1 MAPSISGTFIAT
13 NHMRRGAPNLLCSS
27 MSPRPE
33 RRSAQSATSWRRTA
47 AFSITE
53 LMIVITIIS
62 MLAAIALPQLG
73 KVRRQAAATAIAN
86 DFRTFA
92 AAFDSYVHETGAWPA
107 EADAGTMPPEMANR
121 LYANS
126 WLRVTPLG
134 GQYNWDN
141 NQMHSGIRYR
151 AAIAISGTASA
162 PFAMDLDLLEAVDR
176 TMDDGNLTTG
186 NFRIG
191 ADDEPVFI
199 IVQ

>member
-1 MAPSISGTFIAT
+1 
-13 NHMRRGAPNLLCSS
+13 MRPTTPWR
-27 MSPRPE
+27 
-33 RRSAQSATSWRRTA
+33 QSA

-62 MLAAIALPQLG
+62 MLAALALPQLG

-86 DFRTFA
+86 DLRTFA

-107 EADAGTMPPEMANR
+107 ESDAGTMPPEMANR

-134 GQYNWDN
+134 GQYNWEN
-141 NQMHSGIRYR
+141 NQMHAGIRYR
-151 AAIAISGTASA
+151 AAIAISGTASV
-162 PFAMDLDLLEAVDR
+162 PFAMDLDLMEAVDR

-199 IVQ
+199 IAP